1 MILISPRYVFV
12 LLLVMGGVY
21 TLLWAWVMRSSRKR
35 VEYGEITGGLEVLR
49 RRLFSVI
56 ALAAL
61 VVFLGTQA
69 ILPYQPVRDITVGEP
84 VTVINVTTSQFVF
97 ALSNTTIPANVPV
110 EFAVTSVDV
119 NHGFGIYDPDGQ
131 IIAQTQSMPG
141 YTNRLIVNFT
151 KTGQHRIH
159 CLEYCGVDHWGMEA
173 FFNVE

>member
-21 TLLWAWVMRSSRKR
+21 TLLWAWVMHSSRER
-35 VEYGEITGGLEVLR
+35 VEYGEITGGLDVLR

-61 VVFLGTQA
+61 VVFLGTQT

-97 ALSNTTIPANVPV
+97 ALSLPSP
-110 EFAVTSVDV
+110 TSGGVCRDLGRCEPRV
-119 NHGFGIYDPDGQ
+119 VSDPDGR
-131 IIAQTQSMPG
+131 IIRRPSP
-141 YTNRLIVNFT
+141 
-151 KTGQHRIH
+151 
-159 CLEYCGVDHWGMEA
+159 
-173 FFNVE
+173 